1 MRNQVFFSIGVTILI
16 LRLVSERLHD
26 ELTESE
32 ERIIAE
38 FQVANDAFAWFDRH
52 DRFITANRRFLE
64 LT

>member
-1 MRNQVFFSIGVTILI
+1 MRNQGFFSIGVTILI
-16 LRLVSERLHD
+16 LWLVSERLHD

-38 FQVANDAFAWFDRH
+38 FLVASDALAWCDRH

-64 LT
+64 VT